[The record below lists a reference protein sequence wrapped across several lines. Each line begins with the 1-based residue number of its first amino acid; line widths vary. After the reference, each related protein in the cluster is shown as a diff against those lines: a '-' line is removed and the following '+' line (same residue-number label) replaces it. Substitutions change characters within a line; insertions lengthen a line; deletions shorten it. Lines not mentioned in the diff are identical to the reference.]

1 MNVFISYKTKLYN
14 FFEMPRYFCYNLG
27 SSSHL
32 VRIMFWLLKKER
44 LVFIKFF
51 WKKEENHDK
60 SISFITVLF

>member
-1 MNVFISYKTKLYN
+1 MYVFISYMAKLYN

-32 VRIMFWLLKKER
+32 VRIMFRLLRKDR
-44 LVFIKFF
+44 LVIIKFF
-51 WKKEENHDK
+51 WKNKENHDK